1 MNLLTFFTTFKEEVV
16 KTKYLLVI
24 LLVTIL
30 YIALGV
36 YSINYRLVFGTVF
49 GDFPVFYKVNLLF
62 NLLQGAQTAL
72 STPDFILLLITAIL
86 TGINISLIIAAL
98 KYIKMN
104 GRFRFLVGGGGLLG
118 IVSTGCASCG
128 FSLLSVLGLGSVF
141 VFLPFGNH
149 ILYLISIG
157 LLIFSLLFLL
167 KKLHEF
173 GICKINN

>member
-16 KTKYLLVI
+16 KTKYLLI
-24 LLVTIL
+24 ISLVTIL

-128 FSLLSVLGLGSVF
+128 FSLLSVLGLGGALS
-141 VFLPFGNH
+141 FLPLGSH
-149 ILYLISIG
+149 TLY
-157 LLIFSLLFLL
+157 IFSIAILLVSGVYML
-167 KKLHEF
+167 KKLNDSKN
-173 GICKINN
+173 CRV